1 MEILIFTIMA
11 CVIIYLMYDNRKLE
25 RISRIAIKAAIKEQ
39 TKRKTLEIIVYGRE
53 LDDKDIFNDETLY
66 EDV

>member
-39 TKRKTLEIIVYGRE
+39 TKRKTLELIVYGKE
-53 LDDKDIFNDETLY
+53 LDDKDIFDDETLY
-66 EDV
+66 EDI

>member
-39 TKRKTLEIIVYGRE
+39 TKRKTLEIIVYDRE
-53 LDDKDIFNDETLY
+53 LDDKDIYND
-66 EDV
+66 

>member
-39 TKRKTLEIIVYGRE
+39 IKRKTLEIIVYSRE
-53 LDDKDIFNDETLY
+53 LDNKDIFDGETLY

>member
-53 LDDKDIFNDETLY
+53 LDNKDIFDGETLY

>member
-25 RISRIAIKAAIKEQ
+25 QISKVAIKAAIKEQ
-39 TKRKTLEIIVYGRE
+39 IKRKTLELIVYGKE
-53 LDDKDIFNDETLY
+53 LNDKDIFDDETLY
-66 EDV
+66 EDI

>member
-25 RISRIAIKAAIKEQ
+25 QISKVAIKAAIKEQ
-39 TKRKTLEIIVYGRE
+39 IKRKTLELIVYGKE
-53 LDDKDIFNDETLY
+53 LDDKDIIDDETLY
-66 EDV
+66 EDI

>member
-39 TKRKTLEIIVYGRE
+39 TKRKTLEIIVYGR
-53 LDDKDIFNDETLY
+53 
-66 EDV
+66 